1 MHAADRAKAAERLEP
16 SRLPAS
22 DHVRTAATPRI
33 DSSGGFAVVETDA
46 PALIARDVA
55 IFRAFF
61 DMNV

>member
-1 MHAADRAKAAERLEP
+1 
-16 SRLPAS
+16 LPAS

-55 IFRAFF
+55 IFSAFF